1 MAGHAIGRTRRMQ
14 SPIVLTETGFE
25 LGLSPASLGLSCRG
39 QFASDTAQNAVNAT
53 LDVRF

>member
-1 MAGHAIGRTRRMQ
+1 MQ